1 MLLGP
6 APKASRP
13 RHRAEHGV
21 CVLVGEGRFRGTGSG
36 NQRIQSKT
44 KVLAVLG
51 GPLGV
56 WGLARLEQKESLMV
70 CCSNTENLG
79 VSILRSLRKGVG
91 ALTLVLQLELRS
103 AASSPPQP

>member
-1 MLLGP
+1 MRDNGLSPGNKQGGQVCAQGGGGGEHTLLGP

-13 RHRAEHGV
+13 RHRAEHRV

-36 NQRIQSKT
+36 NQHILSKT

-70 CCSNTENLG
+70 A
-79 VSILRSLRKGVG
+79 
-91 ALTLVLQLELRS
+91 ALTQKISV
-103 AASSPPQP
+103 